1 MVRSSRLPVLLA
13 GLLAACVLA
22 GCAAG
27 GQQGPAQQVAKP
39 VPAAAPFVRAGHL
52 CATLGQG
59 QADLG
64 AVKKDVGELLRGARV
79 YCRNCERQ
87 GVAYSLHYD
96 GTFDTVAVSESR
108 LAMSGQTFLDFKELV
123 RHSLRFDIK
132 TKAGD
137 SLTDSL
143 EEAITSGKTGDSATV
158 SLVEVMAFGFSDA
171 DKARC
176 VFEELRLI
184 KKAEAEEAVSEFQP
198 LAAQYRA
205 MSPKPAVSEEQRK
218 YVVQANSMAQDKQY
232 ARAISLYN
240 KALEVNP
247 LSFPAAYFN
256 LALLEAQQGN
266 ILGAILNMRKYLL
279 LVPQADDARSAQD
292 KIYEWQA
299 KVGE

>member
-1 MVRSSRLPVLLA
+1 MMRRSRLPVLLA
-13 GLLAACVLA
+13 SLLAACVLA

-27 GQQGPAQQVAKP
+27 GQQRPAQLAAPAAKP
-39 VPAAAPFVRAGHL
+39 AAPFARAGHL

-87 GVAYSLHYD
+87 GAAYSLHYD
-96 GTFDTVAVSESR
+96 GTFDSIAVSESR
-108 LAMSGQTFLDFKELV
+108 LAMSGQTFLDFQELV
-123 RHSLRFDIK
+123 RHSLRFD
-132 TKAGD
+132 TKAKGTDSIED
-137 SLTDSL
+137 SLQAL
-143 EEAITSGKTGDSATV
+143 TSGKTGDPATV
-158 SLVEVMAFGFSDA
+158 SLVEVMAFGFTDV

-176 VFEELRLI
+176 VFEELRFI
-184 KKAEAEEAVSEFQP
+184 KKAEAEAAVAEFQP

-232 ARAISLYN
+232 ARAISLYS
-240 KALEVNP
+240 KALGVNP

-256 LALLEAQQGN
+256 MALLEAQQGN

-279 LVPQADDARSAQD
+279 LVPDAEDARSAQD